1 MRGTLAALASCLVL
15 AVAGCGGDG
24 DDDDDEF
31 VANVNAVCAEYGPKL
46 ALIPPPAEDAD
57 EWAAIGANLADLLEA
72 SANEL
77 RLLEPPAGA
86 NDEYAEWLT
95 LRSELATAMRDVQ
108 SAGGVHDEAAVAAGL
123 QQVETT
129 IKEAD
134 ALAEELGFDECSP
147 TEIQTAR

>member
-24 DDDDDEF
+24 DDNDEF

-46 ALIPPPAEDAD
+46 ALIPPPAEDVD
-57 EWAAIGANLADLLEA
+57 EWAAIGADLADLLEA

-129 IKEAD
+129 IEEAD